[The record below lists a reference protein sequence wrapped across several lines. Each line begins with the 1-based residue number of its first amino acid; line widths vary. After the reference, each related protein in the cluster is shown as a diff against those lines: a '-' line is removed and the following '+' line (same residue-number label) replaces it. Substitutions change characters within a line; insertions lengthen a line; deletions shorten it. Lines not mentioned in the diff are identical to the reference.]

1 MHRRWC
7 TIIYTCTVC
16 KKISSAPEIDPI
28 AGANECV
35 PLSTRVKP
43 RMSLLKLAVSIL
55 LVFSLTACNDVFNRP
70 LSGMD
75 APSFVKPVEGNWI
88 SEADGSQLDIAKTSK
103 VDWYDFKY
111 QEKDKLTVGKFAVS
125 YFKQR
130 RVLNIDLAS
139 VKVNDK
145 PVVSD
150 ASQAF
155 LLVGALVDD
164 DELTII
170 PADMDKF
177 EQNFS
182 KYFFA
187 SPIQTEALCKKDN
200 QLCTANFSGG
210 NVLISKRMKKFNDD
224 FLKKYRVVFPSK
236 GEVVFKP
243 AKAS

>member
-1 MHRRWC
+1 
-7 TIIYTCTVC
+7 
-16 KKISSAPEIDPI
+16 
-28 AGANECV
+28 
-35 PLSTRVKP
+35 
-43 RMSLLKLAVSIL
+43 MSLLKLAVSIL
-55 LVFSLTACNDVFNRP
+55 LMFSLTACNDVLNKP

-75 APSFVKPVEGNWI
+75 APSSIEPMDGKWI

-103 VDWYDFKY
+103 TDWYDFKY

-145 PVVSD
+145 PVVSES
-150 ASQAF
+150 SQAF
-155 LLVGALVDD
+155 LIVGAMVDD
-164 DELTII
+164 EELILI

-177 EQNFS
+177 EKNFS
-182 KYFFA
+182 KYFYA
-187 SPIQTEALCKKDN
+187 SPIKTEALCKKDN
-200 QLCTANFSGG
+200 EVCTSNFSGG
-210 NVLISKRMKKFNDD
+210 DVLFSKRMKKFNDD
-224 FLKKYRVVFPSK
+224 FLKKYRAVFPSK

>member
-1 MHRRWC
+1 MSVFP
-7 TIIYTCTVC
+7 YL
-16 KKISSAPEIDPI
+16 K
-28 AGANECV
+28 
-35 PLSTRVKP
+35 RVKP

-55 LVFSLTACNDVFNRP
+55 LIFSLSACNDVINKP
-70 LSGMD
+70 LSGMG
-75 APSFVKPVEGNWI
+75 APNSPEPMDGNWI
-88 SEADGSQLDIAKTSK
+88 SEADGSRLDITKTSK

-111 QEKDKLTVGKFAVS
+111 QEKDKQTIGKFAVS

-139 VKVNDK
+139 VRVNDQ
-145 PVVSD
+145 PVVTES
-150 ASQAF
+150 SQAF
-155 LLVGALVDD
+155 LIVGALIDD

-200 QLCTANFSGG
+200 QLCTSNFSGG
-210 NVLISKRMKKFNDD
+210 NVLLSKRMKKFNDD
-224 FLKKYRVVFPSK
+224 LLKKYRVVFPSK

-243 AKAS
+243 AKASQYR